1 MKAFEY
7 GPVFCSCSKSRKK
20 TRKCQI
26 IELIYWKWVCDMI
39 FDIITSLILPI
50 NKTRIGWLGSDWTAD
65 WIGLW
70 IRSNWIDIFAFG
82 AEELFWGKLFLIM
95 TQMALNKKSEFS
107 QQESNLWLV
116 KTRLGLNYILVG
128 CPCLTQV
135 ALRGGYGISCIH
147 RPFHLCL

>member
-20 TRKCQI
+20 NK
-26 IELIYWKWVCDMI
+26 DMSNHRI
-39 FDIITSLILPI
+39 NLLKVGVRYDIWHY
-50 NKTRIGWLGSDWTAD
+50 NKLNIAHQQNPYRMA
-65 WIGLW
+65 WIGLDCRLDRTLDQIKLDW
-70 IRSNWIDIFAFG
+70 YFC
-82 AEELFWGKLFLIM
+82 FWCRRRKGEKLFLIM